1 MKYQDYYKVLGVERS
16 ADAGEVKGAYR
27 RLARKY
33 HPDVS
38 HEPDAEARFKE
49 IGEAYEVLKDPDK
62 RAAYDNLGAQWQAGQ
77 DFTPPPGWD
86 GAFNLNQAF
95 GGSSFDFSDF
105 FDSLF
110 GGHPSVPHSAR
121 GSRSGPRG
129 RSPDDR
135 ATIRLRLE
143 DAYLGAEPSLKVQV
157 PTVDQFGRRV
167 TRTRTLKVK
176 VPAGITEGQQIRLAG
191 QGQAGRGNRPDGN
204 LYLEVVFQPH
214 RRFRVDGRD
223 VHLELPITPWEAALG
238 ADVTVATLDSPVT
251 MKVPAGSQSGRKLRL
266 KGRGLGR
273 SPKGNQYV
281 ELRIVTPAADSED
294 AKAFYRRMAAELPF
308 DPRSDS

>member
-95 GGSSFDFSDF
+95 WRIVVRLQRLLRFTVRRPSQRPPLRAWISLGS
-105 FDSLF
+105 
-110 GGHPSVPHSAR
+110 
-121 GSRSGPRG
+121 
-129 RSPDDR
+129 
-135 ATIRLRLE
+135 
-143 DAYLGAEPSLKVQV
+143 
-157 PTVDQFGRRV
+157 
-167 TRTRTLKVK
+167 
-176 VPAGITEGQQIRLAG
+176 
-191 QGQAGRGNRPDGN
+191 
-204 LYLEVVFQPH
+204 
-214 RRFRVDGRD
+214 
-223 VHLELPITPWEAALG
+223 
-238 ADVTVATLDSPVT
+238 
-251 MKVPAGSQSGRKLRL
+251 AGSESR
-266 KGRGLGR
+266 
-273 SPKGNQYV
+273 
-281 ELRIVTPAADSED
+281 
-294 AKAFYRRMAAELPF
+294 
-308 DPRSDS
+308 